1 MEKKLIPVGP
11 VVLPLSAWSTL
22 EENDMDNRELANK
35 CIAGLQSLGAEKSA
49 VMIND
54 GEVRELCC
62 RNGEI
67 SMLRSTYNVQI
78 GLTAIK
84 DNKKS
89 VVSVNKADEAAI
101 ESAMQEALVLAASSN
116 PDTAHDISEFQPV
129 EEFQSGIMDSD
140 TDKMY
145 DRMKELLEGV
155 RAAYPK
161 TYVRDGSISF
171 HKNRRIL
178 KNSNGVDY
186 SAVTGYYEFFV
197 IIISKDGG
205 KVSSFNYVFSLMKD
219 IDEPLIA
226 CANLRQ
232 VLKQSGE
239 EINARAFDQKFT
251 GDVIITPECME
262 SMINPV
268 LNHLR
273 DHAHITGYSLFKD
286 KLGQKIAS
294 DMVTLRSNPIADDFA
309 VKSFFSEDGF
319 KNENVNIIDKGV
331 LNSHLLTL
339 YGANKTGLERA
350 RTDGTN
356 ISIDPGTTK
365 LADIIKNTE
374 KGLLLSRFS
383 GGMPNDNGDFSGIA
397 KNSYFIE
404 NGEIKYPVKEIM
416 VTGNIIEMM
425 RNIVEISEETID
437 FGCMNF
443 PWMKVSGFT
452 ISGK

>member
-1 MEKKLIPVGP
+1 MT
-11 VVLPLSAWSTL
+11 S
-22 EENDMDNRELANK
+22 RELADK
-35 CIAGLQSLGAEKSA
+35 CLSGLQSLGAEKSS
-49 VMIND
+49 VTIND
-54 GEVRELCC
+54 SEVRELCC

-67 SMLRSTYNVQI
+67 SMLRSTHNVQI

-84 DNKKS
+84 DNKKG
-89 VVSVNKADEAAI
+89 VVNVNKADEAAVD
-101 ESAMQEALVLAASSN
+101 SAMQDALALAASSN
-116 PDTAHDISEFQPV
+116 PDTAHDISDSQPA

-145 DRMKELLEGV
+145 DRMKELLE
-155 RAAYPK
+155 
-161 TYVRDGSISF
+161 YVRVTYPHTDVREGGISF
-171 HKNRRIL
+171 HTNRRIL
-178 KNSNGVDY
+178 KNSNDVEY
-186 SAVTGYYEFFV
+186 ASATGWYQFV
-197 IIISKDGG
+197 VVFSSKEGE
-205 KVSSFNYVFSLMKD
+205 KVSSLNYSYKLMKD
-219 IDEPLIA
+219 LDKPCIE
-226 CANLRQ
+226 CVNLRQ

-286 KLGQKIAS
+286 KLGQKIAP

-319 KNENVNIIDKGV
+319 KNENVSIIDKGV

-350 RTDGTN
+350 RTDGSN

-365 LADIIKNTE
+365 LADIIKSTE

-383 GGMPNDNGDFSGIA
+383 GGIPNDNGDFSGIA

-404 NGEIKYPVKEIM
+404 DGEIKYPVKEIM
-416 VTGNIIEMM
+416 VTGNIIQMM
-425 RNIVEISEETID
+425 HNIVDVSEETID
-437 FGCMNF
+437 FGCMKF
-443 PWMKVSGFT
+443 PWVKVSGFT